1 MNVTSIDRNMAARSI
16 HQWFAE
22 YGESHQHPTNTLIHW
37 ICVPA
42 IFLSIVGLL
51 YSVPVAG
58 LMTGSVAIAVA
69 VLVLLFYIRLGSTP
83 ILIGMAAW
91 CCFCLLLCDRAMHHA
106 PWPLW
111 AICVA
116 VFAAAWIGQFYGHHI
131 EGRKP
136 SFLKDVQF
144 LLIGPAWLMGK
155 LYRRLGIAY

>member
-1 MNVTSIDRNMAARSI
+1 MAARSI

-51 YSVPVAG
+51 YSIPVPG
-58 LMTGSVAIAVA
+58 LMPGSIALAVS

-83 ILIGMAAW
+83 VFIGMAAW
-91 CCFCLLLCDRAMHHA
+91 CMLCLWTCHLLMKYA

-111 AICVA
+111 AISIV
-116 VFAAAWIGQFYGHHI
+116 VFVAAWVGQFYGHHI

-136 SFLKDVQF
+136 SFLKDLQF

-155 LYRRLGIAY
+155 LFRRLGINY